1 MKKFKRS
8 IVAVALMIGMLL
20 SLNQTT
26 VYAKTNTCDKPIV
39 IVLDPGHGG
48 HDGGAVRAVAGIGK
62 KH

>member
-26 VYAKTNTCDKPIV
+26 VYAKANTCDKPIV
-39 IVLDPGHGG
+39 IVLDPGHGSNTIT
-48 HDGGAVRAVAGIGK
+48 IGLSQVFAFA
-62 KH
+62 